1 MLKKLRTQMRIIMI
15 IVVVAFLLSTLLM
28 YEGRS
33 RRTPR
38 VNADGTM
45 SDYEVAQ
52 VNGRA
57 LMRSELE
64 NRLRQY
70 AYNSNQRDLTSRD
83 MPAVYKTVLDQYVL
97 ESQLAREVEA
107 QGIRVS
113 DAEADAAMK
122 AQADRYFVTR
132 EDFYQYLAQRG
143 IKQDEYKKSLARQMA
158 SDALVRNAIGQI
170 VISDDA
176 TAEFYDTMKSLLFY
190 NPSGFMVYLANLESS
205 ADAEAL
211 REDLV
216 GGKSWTEAISND
228 KFANVSVNN
237 LTREPIFIS
246 GVSFNSVALLP
257 MASLDIGEVSPVFS
271 LTSGDYTVG
280 VKTEVVSESY
290 RPYDEVS
297 GDIKTL
303 LTQQEERV
311 RLQAFYKSLTDKAQV
326 EIFDTSLF
334 PQPTSDEP
342 EPEVEAEEPEAA
354 SEPEV
359 KEEPKPEA
367 EEPKAEAEVKAEE
380 VKTEEV
386 KTEEPKSGAEVKAEE
401 VKTEE
406 PKTEAE
412 VNAEEVKIGEP
423 KAEAEVK
430 AGEVKT
436 EEVKAE
442 AEVKAEEP
450 KTEAEV
456 NAEEVKI
463 GEPDTEAEVKAEEV
477 KPEAK
482 AE

>member
-1 MLKKLRTQMRIIMI
+1 MLKKLRTQMRFIMI
-15 IVVVAFLLSTLLM
+15 VVVVAFLLSTLLM

-70 AYNSNQRDLTSRD
+70 AGSLNQRDLTSRD
-83 MPAVYKTVLDQYVL
+83 MPADYKTVLDQYVL

-143 IKQDEYKKSLARQMA
+143 IKQDDYKKSLARQMA

-176 TAEFYDTMKSLLFY
+176 TAEFYDTMKSLLFFS
-190 NPSGFMVYLANLESS
+190 PSGFMVYLANLESS

-228 KFANVSVNN
+228 KFVNVSANN

-367 EEPKAEAEVKAEE
+367 EEPKPE
-380 VKTEEV
+380 
-386 KTEEPKSGAEVKAEE
+386 AEVKAEE

-406 PKTEAE
+406 PK
-412 VNAEEVKIGEP
+412 P
-423 KAEAEVK
+423 EAEVK
-430 AGEVKT
+430 AEEVKAEEPKPEAEVKAEEVKAEEPKPEAEVKAEEVKT

-450 KTEAEV
+450 KAEEPKTEV

>member
-1 MLKKLRTQMRIIMI
+1 MLKKLRTQMRFIMI
-15 IVVVAFLLSTLLM
+15 VVVVAFLLSTLLM

-70 AYNSNQRDLTSRD
+70 AGSLNQRDLTSRD

-97 ESQLAREVEA
+97 ESQMAREVEA

-143 IKQDEYKKSLARQMA
+143 IKQDDYKKSLARQMA

-176 TAEFYDTMKSLLFY
+176 TAEFYDTMKSLLFFS
-190 NPSGFMVYLANLESS
+190 PSGFMVYLANLESS

-228 KFANVSVNN
+228 KFVNVSANN

-334 PQPTSDEP
+334 PKP
-342 EPEVEAEEPEAA
+342 EAEAEEPEAA

-367 EEPKAEAEVKAEE
+367 EVKAEEVKTEEPKPEAEVKAEE
-380 VKTEEV
+380 VKAEEL
-386 KTEEPKSGAEVKAEE
+386 KPEAEVKAEA

-412 VNAEEVKIGEP
+412 VNAEEVK
-423 KAEAEVK
+423 
-430 AGEVKT
+430 
-436 EEVKAE
+436 
-442 AEVKAEEP
+442 AEEP
-450 KTEAEV
+450 KA
-456 NAEEVKI
+456 
-463 GEPDTEAEVKAEEV
+463 EAEVKAEEV

>member
-1 MLKKLRTQMRIIMI
+1 MLKKLRTQMRFIMI
-15 IVVVAFLLSTLLM
+15 VVVVAFLLSTLLM

-70 AYNSNQRDLTSRD
+70 AGSLNQRDLTSRD

-97 ESQLAREVEA
+97 ESQMAREVEA

-143 IKQDEYKKSLARQMA
+143 IKQDDYKKSLARQMA

-176 TAEFYDTMKSLLFY
+176 TAEFYDTMKSLLFFS
-190 NPSGFMVYLANLESS
+190 PSGFMVYLANLESS

-228 KFANVSVNN
+228 KFVNVSANN

-367 EEPKAEAEVKAEE
+367 E
-380 VKTEEV
+380 
-386 KTEEPKSGAEVKAEE
+386 VKAEE

-406 PKTEAE
+406 PK
-412 VNAEEVKIGEP
+412 P
-423 KAEAEVK
+423 
-430 AGEVKT
+430 
-436 EEVKAE
+436 E
-442 AEVKAEEP
+442 AEVKAEEVKAEEP
-450 KTEAEV
+450 KPEAEAK
-456 NAEEVKI
+456 AEEVKAE
-463 GEPDTEAEVKAEEV
+463 EPKPEAEAKAEEVKAEEPKPEAEVKAEEVKAAAPEVKAEELKAAIEDAAAKAEEV

>member
-83 MPAVYKTVLDQYVL
+83 MPSVYKTVLDQYVL

-228 KFANVSVNN
+228 KFANVSANN

-367 EEPKAEAEVKAEE
+367 EELKPEAEVKAEEVKTEEPKAEAEVKAEE
-380 VKTEEV
+380 VKAEEPKTEAEVKTEEV
-386 KTEEPKSGAEVKAEE
+386 KTEEVKAEAEVKAEE

-412 VNAEEVKIGEP
+412 VNAEEVK
-423 KAEAEVK
+423 
-430 AGEVKT
+430 
-436 EEVKAE
+436 
-442 AEVKAEEP
+442 AEEP
-450 KTEAEV
+450 KA
-456 NAEEVKI
+456 
-463 GEPDTEAEVKAEEV
+463 EAEVKAEEV

>member
-1 MLKKLRTQMRIIMI
+1 MI
-15 IVVVAFLLSTLLM
+15 VVVVAFLLSTLLM

-70 AYNSNQRDLTSRD
+70 AGSLNQRDLTSRD

-97 ESQLAREVEA
+97 ESQMAREVEA

-143 IKQDEYKKSLARQMA
+143 IKQEEYKKSLARQMA

-216 GGKSWTEAISND
+216 GGNSWTEAISND
-228 KFANVSVNN
+228 KFVNVSANN

-367 EEPKAEAEVKAEE
+367 E
-380 VKTEEV
+380 
-386 KTEEPKSGAEVKAEE
+386 VKAEE

-406 PKTEAE
+406 PK
-412 VNAEEVKIGEP
+412 P
-423 KAEAEVK
+423 
-430 AGEVKT
+430 
-436 EEVKAE
+436 E
-442 AEVKAEEP
+442 AEVKAEEVKAEEP
-450 KTEAEV
+450 KPEAEV
-456 NAEEVKI
+456 KAEEVKAAAP
-463 GEPDTEAEVKAEEV
+463 EVKAEELKAAIEDAAAKAEEV

>member
-1 MLKKLRTQMRIIMI
+1 MLKKLRTQMRFIMI
-15 IVVVAFLLSTLLM
+15 VVVVAFLLSTLLM

-70 AYNSNQRDLTSRD
+70 AGSLNQRDLTSRD

-97 ESQLAREVEA
+97 ESQMAREVEA

-143 IKQDEYKKSLARQMA
+143 IKQDDYKKSLARQMA

-176 TAEFYDTMKSLLFY
+176 TAEFYDTMKSLLFFS
-190 NPSGFMVYLANLESS
+190 PSGFMVYLANLESS

-228 KFANVSVNN
+228 KFANVSANN

-359 KEEPKPEA
+359 KEEPKSE
-367 EEPKAEAEVKAEE
+367 
-380 VKTEEV
+380 
-386 KTEEPKSGAEVKAEE
+386 AEVKAEE

-406 PKTEAE
+406 PK
-412 VNAEEVKIGEP
+412 P
-423 KAEAEVK
+423 
-430 AGEVKT
+430 
-436 EEVKAE
+436 E
-442 AEVKAEEP
+442 AEVKAEEVKAEEP
-450 KTEAEV
+450 KPEAEV
-456 NAEEVKI
+456 KAEEVKTE
-463 GEPDTEAEVKAEEV
+463 EPKPEAEVKAEEVKAAAPEVKAEELKAAIEDAAAKAEEV

>member
-1 MLKKLRTQMRIIMI
+1 MLKKLRTQMRFIMI
-15 IVVVAFLLSTLLM
+15 VVVVAFLLSTLLM

-70 AYNSNQRDLTSRD
+70 AGSLNQRDLTSRD

-97 ESQLAREVEA
+97 ESQMAREVEA

-143 IKQDEYKKSLARQMA
+143 IKQDDYKKSLARQMA

-176 TAEFYDTMKSLLFY
+176 TAEFYDTMKSLLFFS
-190 NPSGFMVYLANLESS
+190 PSGFMVYLANLESS

-228 KFANVSVNN
+228 KFVNVSANN

-334 PQPTSDEP
+334 PKP
-342 EPEVEAEEPEAA
+342 EAEAEEPEAA

-367 EEPKAEAEVKAEE
+367 EEPKPE
-380 VKTEEV
+380 
-386 KTEEPKSGAEVKAEE
+386 AEVKAEE

-406 PKTEAE
+406 PK
-412 VNAEEVKIGEP
+412 P
-423 KAEAEVK
+423 
-430 AGEVKT
+430 
-436 EEVKAE
+436 
-442 AEVKAEEP
+442 
-450 KTEAEV
+450 
-456 NAEEVKI
+456 
-463 GEPDTEAEVKAEEV
+463 EAEVKAEEV
-477 KPEAK
+477 KAEEPKPEAEVKVEEVK
-482 AE
+482 A

>member
-1 MLKKLRTQMRIIMI
+1 MLKKLRTQMRFIMI
-15 IVVVAFLLSTLLM
+15 VVVVAFLLSTLLM

-70 AYNSNQRDLTSRD
+70 AGSLNQRDLTSRD

-97 ESQLAREVEA
+97 ESQMAREVEA

-176 TAEFYDTMKSLLFY
+176 TAEFYDTMKSLLFFS
-190 NPSGFMVYLANLESS
+190 PSGFMVYLANLESS

-228 KFANVSVNN
+228 KFVNVSANN

-334 PQPTSDEP
+334 PKP
-342 EPEVEAEEPEAA
+342 EAEAEEPEAA

-367 EEPKAEAEVKAEE
+367 EEPKPE
-380 VKTEEV
+380 
-386 KTEEPKSGAEVKAEE
+386 AEVKAEE

-406 PKTEAE
+406 PK
-412 VNAEEVKIGEP
+412 P
-423 KAEAEVK
+423 EAEVK
-430 AGEVKT
+430 AEEVKAEEPKPEAEVKAEEVKAEEPKPEAEVKAEEVKT

-450 KTEAEV
+450 KAEEPKTEV

>member
-1 MLKKLRTQMRIIMI
+1 MRFIMI
-15 IVVVAFLLSTLLM
+15 VVVVAFLLSTLLM

-70 AYNSNQRDLTSRD
+70 AGSLNQRDLTSRD

-97 ESQLAREVEA
+97 ESQMAREVEA

-143 IKQDEYKKSLARQMA
+143 IKQDDYKKSLARQMA

-176 TAEFYDTMKSLLFY
+176 TAEFYDTMKSLLFFS
-190 NPSGFMVYLANLESS
+190 PSGFMVYLANLESS

-228 KFANVSVNN
+228 KFANVSANN

-367 EEPKAEAEVKAEE
+367 EVKAEEVKTEEPKPEAEVKAEE
-380 VKTEEV
+380 VKAEEPKPEAEVKVEEV
-386 KTEEPKSGAEVKAEE
+386 KAEEPKPEAEVKAEE

-406 PKTEAE
+406 PK
-412 VNAEEVKIGEP
+412 P
-423 KAEAEVK
+423 
-430 AGEVKT
+430 
-436 EEVKAE
+436 E
-442 AEVKAEEP
+442 AEVKAEEVKAAAP
-450 KTEAEV
+450 EV
-456 NAEEVKI
+456 KAEELKAAI
-463 GEPDTEAEVKAEEV
+463 EDAAAKAEEV